1 MSGYFLSPS
10 SVVSAPSWWATIMAK
25 TAVDGSEPCSVLY
38 SVGVVLMSFKVNFHV
53 YIFSAISFAQ
63 LNVYYGRQTNLHQRG
78 LKGTLSGPWPPL
90 PGAHPPLPAGAPDLG
105 PPYALY
111 LWGILCSYLSIFDS
125 WAPGWCALGNNQR
138 TFLALSLL
146 MIYFTNAP
154 TQLSCTTLGMRR
166 RLRSSVYV
174 QKRVNFSQKKN
185 SCQEKVP
192 PWYKRETLPSVL
204 VALPG
209 DLLYG
214 EAPPERGLQ
223 VYVRQGFS
231 SLEVYKRVGKSVIL
245 VCKRIRRV

>member
-1 MSGYFLSPS
+1 MYIMGGKLTYT
-10 SVVSAPSWWATIMAK
+10 SA
-25 TAVDGSEPCSVLY
+25 
-38 SVGVVLMSFKVNFHV
+38 
-53 YIFSAISFAQ
+53 
-63 LNVYYGRQTNLHQRG
+63 G
-78 LKGTLSGPWPPL
+78 LKGHYQAPDPL
-90 PGAHPPLPAGAPDLG
+90 PGTHPPLPAGAPDLG

-111 LWGILCSYLSIFDS
+111 LWGILCPYLSIF
-125 WAPGWCALGNNQR
+125 
-138 TFLALSLL
+138 LSLL
-146 MIYFTNAP
+146 MIYFTNVP

-166 RLRSSVYV
+166 RLHSSVYV

-214 EAPPERGLQ
+214 EAPPERGALFRLQ
-223 VYVRQGFS
+223 VYVGQGFS

>member
-1 MSGYFLSPS
+1 MYIMGGELTYT
-10 SVVSAPSWWATIMAK
+10 SA
-25 TAVDGSEPCSVLY
+25 
-38 SVGVVLMSFKVNFHV
+38 
-53 YIFSAISFAQ
+53 
-63 LNVYYGRQTNLHQRG
+63 G
-78 LKGTLSGPWPPL
+78 LKGHYQAPDPL
-90 PGAHPPLPAGAPDLG
+90 PGTHPPLLAGAPDLG

-111 LWGILCSYLSIFDS
+111 LWGILCPYLSIFDS
-125 WAPGWCALGNNQR
+125 WAPGWCALGNNSDQR

-166 RLRSSVYV
+166 RLNSSVYV

>member
-1 MSGYFLSPS
+1 MYIMGGELTYT
-10 SVVSAPSWWATIMAK
+10 SA
-25 TAVDGSEPCSVLY
+25 
-38 SVGVVLMSFKVNFHV
+38 
-53 YIFSAISFAQ
+53 
-63 LNVYYGRQTNLHQRG
+63 G
-78 LKGTLSGPWPPL
+78 LKGHYQAPDPL
-90 PGAHPPLPAGAPDLG
+90 PGTHPPLLAGAPDLG

-111 LWGILCSYLSIFDS
+111 LWGILCPYLSIFDS
-125 WAPGWCALGNNQR
+125 WAPGWCGLGNNSDQR

-166 RLRSSVYV
+166 RLNSSVYV

-214 EAPPERGLQ
+214 EAPPERGALFRLQ
-223 VYVRQGFS
+223 VYVRQGHWK
-231 SLEVYKRVGKSVIL
+231 YIKG
-245 VCKRIRRV
+245 